1 MARGRPVAQ
10 AKREAFLE
18 HLRNCGCVLEAHR
31 VAGLHSS
38 TVYRLRKRE
47 PDFARAWDEAL
58 EIGLDALESEALRRA
73 MHGDEEPV
81 FYGGQQIG
89 TVRKRSDALLMF
101 LLRTRRPARYRER
114 VGLEVADDLKNLLA
128 AVDGASPE
136 THADDQTDDDA

>member
-1 MARGRPVAQ
+1 MPRGRPVAQ
-10 AKREAFLE
+10 AKRETFLE

-31 VAGLHSS
+31 LAGLRSS

-58 EIGLDALESEALRRA
+58 EIGLDVLESEALRRA

-81 FYGGQQIG
+81 FYGGQQVG

-101 LLRTRRPARYRER
+101 LLRTRRPGRYRER
-114 VGLEVADDLKNLLA
+114 VGLEVANDLKSLLA
-128 AVDGASPE
+128 AVDGGARD
-136 THADDQTDDDA
+136 ADAGDQTDGDV